1 MSRFTGFKFSLLV
14 SLLRFFCSFSL
25 ALFTDAKLRS
35 RASISSLRALDTV
48 SFVSLFFPPILL
60 FLPSLALFEN
70 DEDIKSI
77 FNEKFVRSI
86 AAIRRVEYQAY
97 LSVISSWEREYLLLN
112 V

>member
-1 MSRFTGFKFSLLV
+1 MLHNNYIHPQKDESL
-14 SLLRFFCSFSL
+14 
-25 ALFTDAKLRS
+25 T
-35 RASISSLRALDTV
+35 
-48 SFVSLFFPPILL
+48 
-60 FLPSLALFEN
+60 LFEN

>member
-1 MSRFTGFKFSLLV
+1 MSTGIEWLPLNK
-14 SLLRFFCSFSL
+14 
-25 ALFTDAKLRS
+25 
-35 RASISSLRALDTV
+35 ISSKT
-48 SFVSLFFPPILL
+48 
-60 FLPSLALFEN
+60 EN
-70 DEDIKSI
+70 NEDIKSI